1 MKICIVGG
9 MIDAKLHSKIF
20 PLQKSELITSIHL
33 IRRQAYSG
41 NKIICHSVPQWA
53 QKLLP
58 LAECWRLTQL
68 FGVCLF
74 HRPKV
79 LIAFGTMP
87 HGIYVWLI
95 SKLFRIKTI
104 QHIMGKNDLR
114 LTFSKQRG
122 QKIAMRAVRS
132 ANLVAVRGQPMI
144 QTLLVNGVNADNIF
158 IPQNLHDFDF
168 FSCTIPTI
176 PEYELIYVGL
186 LAAYKRIDLMLESF
200 ASSKPNNNKLLIIG
214 DGPEKNN
221 LERQAIEL
229 NIEHQVIFAGKIS
242 FQNLPKYY
250 CKARSFIMTSQ
261 GEGLPMAMIEAMS
274 CGLPVIISDDA
285 DITEIA
291 KNEVNALI
299 TNSHH
304 KDCFAQAIVRLRND
318 ESLYQLLR
326 HNALSLRDTKLV
338 EYSVEFQSRLW
349 TEKIESLYS
358 T

>member
-1 MKICIVGG
+1 MKICVVAG

-20 PLQKSELITSIHL
+20 PLQNSDLITSIHL
-33 IRRQAYSG
+33 IRRQTYNG
-41 NKIICHSVPQWA
+41 NKIICHSVPTWA
-53 QKLLP
+53 RKFLP
-58 LAECWRLTQL
+58 LAEFWRLIQL
-68 FGVCLF
+68 FSVCLL
-74 HRPKV
+74 HRPKL

-87 HGIYVWLI
+87 HGIYIWII

-114 LTFSKQRG
+114 LTFDNQRG
-122 QKIAMRAVRS
+122 QKLAMRAIRS

-144 QTLLVNGVNADNIF
+144 RTLLANGVNKDNIF

-168 FSCTIPTI
+168 FSCAVSVT

-186 LAAYKRIDLMLESF
+186 LAAYKRIDLMLDSF
-200 ASSKPNNNKLLIIG
+200 ASSKPYNNKLLIVG
-214 DGPEKNN
+214 EGPERNQ
-221 LERQAIEL
+221 LEQQVTRLHLTQ
-229 NIEHQVIFAGKIS
+229 QVIFTGKVP
-242 FQNLPKYY
+242 FHQLPEHY

-299 TNSHH
+299 TNRHNS
-304 KDCFAQAIVRLRND
+304 DCFAQAIVRLRND
-318 ESLYQLLR
+318 EPLYQKLR
-326 HNALSLRDTKLV
+326 HNALHLRETKLI

-349 TEKIESLYS
+349 SEKIKSLNL